1 MVGGVGEI
9 GDPSVWFGS
18 DAIDEPGPQR
28 LQAGELGVE
37 LFGGAAK
44 VEVGS
49 GRKEMADVRPLLVIG
64 AL

>member
-1 MVGGVGEI
+1 MVGGVDEI

-18 DAIDEPGPQR
+18 DAIDEPRPEA